1 MKIAG
6 FKLYHAPASRSVRV
20 KWALHEVVGDA
31 FEVEKIP
38 LYEAAQYSAE
48 FIGLNPNHCVP
59 VLEIRWDD
67 GQSQVMIESAAMV
80 AFLADSYPE
89 RGLAPP
95 PGASRERADYLQM
108 IQFGSTS
115 MDMMLSQV
123 RIHEHMLPQSERDPR
138 MAARYRKKFLEEVE
152 PQLARRT
159 RGDAVCLRRYVHRRG
174 LHHRLQCV
182 LGEGLRALPGRSI
195 PALPEVAEDAPSP
208 RRRPRG
214 CARILYGRAR
224 RRAHHVQVYGIGV
237 TSKPSSRSPS
247 ARAKASARSG

>member
-31 FEVEKIP
+31 FEVEKIA
-38 LYEAAQYSAE
+38 LYEGAQYSAE
-48 FIGLNPNHCVP
+48 FTSLNPNHSVP

-67 GQSQVMIESAAMV
+67 GQNQVMIESGAMV
-80 AFLADSYPE
+80 AFLADAYPE
-89 RGLAPP
+89 KGLAPP

-152 PQLARRT
+152 PQLARRLEAT
-159 RGDAVCLRRYVHRRG
+159 PYVCGDTFTAADCIIGYNVFWARGYGLCQDEAFRRY
-174 LHHRLQCV
+174 LKS
-182 LGEGLRALPGRSI
+182 LRMR
-195 PALPEVAEDAPSP
+195 PALAAALADAREFSP
-208 RRRPRG
+208 VVPDG
-214 CARILYGRAR
+214 APIM
-224 RRAHHVQVYGIGV
+224 
-237 TSKPSSRSPS
+237 SKFT
-247 ARAKASARSG
+247 G

>member
-31 FEVEKIP
+31 FEVEKML

-67 GQSQVMIESAAMV
+67 GHSQMMIESAAMV

-89 RGLAPP
+89 KGLAPP

-108 IQFGSTS
+108 IQFGATS

-123 RIHEHMLPQSERDPR
+123 RLHEHMLPQSERDPR
-138 MAARYRKKFLEEVE
+138 MVVRYRKKFLEEVE
-152 PQLARRT
+152 PQLARRLEASPYVCGDRFT
-159 RGDAVCLRRYVHRRG
+159 AADCIIGYNVSWARGYGLCQDETFRRYLKSLRTRPAFAAALADAREFSPVIP
-174 LHHRLQCV
+174 
-182 LGEGLRALPGRSI
+182 EG
-195 PALPEVAEDAPSP
+195 AP
-208 RRRPRG
+208 
-214 CARILYGRAR
+214 IM
-224 RRAHHVQVYGIGV
+224 
-237 TSKPSSRSPS
+237 SKFT
-247 ARAKASARSG
+247 G

>member
-1 MKIAG
+1 MTFETGSQRSRKLVKRMKIAG

-80 AFLADSYPE
+80 AFLADAYPE

-115 MDMMLSQV
+115 MDHDALAGAHSRAHAAAVGTRPPDGRTLSKE
-123 RIHEHMLPQSERDPR
+123 IPR
-138 MAARYRKKFLEEVE
+138 GGRA
-152 PQLARRT
+152 PT
-159 RGDAVCLRRYVHRRG
+159 R
-174 LHHRLQCV
+174 
-182 LGEGLRALPGRSI
+182 PPNS
-195 PALPEVAEDAPSP
+195 
-208 RRRPRG
+208 RRRRMSAAIRSPPRTASSATM
-214 CARILYGRAR
+214 CSGR
-224 RRAHHVQVYGIGV
+224 GV
-237 TSKPSSRSPS
+237 TGF
-247 ARAKASARSG
+247 ARTKRSGAT

>member
-1 MKIAG
+1 VTFETGSQRSWKLLKRMKIAG

-80 AFLADSYPE
+80 AFLADAYPE

-152 PQLARRT
+152 PQLARRLEAT
-159 RGDAVCLRRYVHRRG
+159 PYVCGDTFTAADCIIGYNVFWARGYGLCQDEAFRRY
-174 LHHRLQCV
+174 LKS
-182 LGEGLRALPGRSI
+182 LRMR
-195 PALPEVAEDAPSP
+195 PALAAALADAREFSP
-208 RRRPRG
+208 VVPDG
-214 CARILYGRAR
+214 APIM
-224 RRAHHVQVYGIGV
+224 
-237 TSKPSSRSPS
+237 SKFT
-247 ARAKASARSG
+247 G